1 MIQEELTKENL
12 KLIDIILFGSRA
24 KEKFNENS
32 DNDLLLIIDKELDF
46 KNLIN
51 LKVNIRRKLI
61 KFDIVADI
69 FINSFNYFNKYKT
82 DKDRILYYALKEGIT
97 I

>member
-69 FINSFNYFNKYKT
+69 FINSFN
-82 DKDRILYYALKEGIT
+82 
-97 I
+97 

>member
-1 MIQEELTKENL
+1 MQEELTKENL